1 MKEGIMNGEIEKQS
15 ERKERK
21 NREKEIMI
29 GIKID
34 RYVDRSIDK

>member
-21 NREKEIMI
+21 NREREIMI
-29 GIKID
+29 D
-34 RYVDRSIDK
+34 